1 MSFEP
6 VRRLRIVLELG
17 GASGS
22 REVGTLAR
30 TQRGLLFEYAREFLD
45 SKLQLSP
52 YRLPLRRGV
61 VRGDPLVFDGLPG
74 VFEDSLPD
82 GWGRLLL
89 DRLARREGVEPAQL
103 GPLDRLAWVG
113 DSGLGALQYFPTFAT
128 KAPSVVRLGTLERET
143 RKVLADRPAD
153 LDTLFALGGSPQGAR
168 PKVLLQRR
176 DRDGALRREAG
187 PEAGW
192 TSWLVKF
199 RAKDDP
205 VESALVEHLWMTLAA
220 ECGVRTAET
229 TLLEPN
235 RRGGG
240 FLAVRRFDREGPRR
254 LHLHTLSGLLHVP
267 PGVPALDARH
277 LLDVT
282 GRLTRDEQEVRHA
295 FRLVC
300 FNVLAHNHDDHP
312 RNVSFLLGHA
322 GHWRLAPAY
331 DLTPSHGP
339 GSEHAMAVCGV
350 GLPGRAELLRLGDE
364 FGVAHARRVLD
375 EVEGGLARLPHLAKR
390 LGVPARV
397 LARLAALV
405 QGAGRRR

>member
-1 MSFEP
+1 MTFAP
-6 VRRLRIVLELG
+6 VRQLRVVLAPG
-17 GASGS
+17 GTDGP
-22 REVGTLAR
+22 REVGTLAWTR
-30 TQRGLLFEYAREFLD
+30 RGLLFEYAQEFLA
-45 SKLQLSP
+45 SKLELSP
-52 YRLPLRRGV
+52 FKLPMRPGV
-61 VRGDPLVFDGLPG
+61 FRGDPLVFGGLPG

-89 DRLARREGVEPAQL
+89 DRLAMREGVEPARL

-113 DSGLGALQYFPTFAT
+113 ASGLGALQYFPTYAT
-128 KAPSVVRLGTLERET
+128 KTPSVVRLGAVERET

-176 DRDGALRREAG
+176 DRDGALRHEAG
-187 PEAGW
+187 PEPGW

-220 ECGVRTAET
+220 ECGVRTAT
-229 TLLEPN
+229 TELLEPA

-240 FLAVRRFDREGPRR
+240 FLAVRRFDREGARR

-267 PGVPALDARH
+267 PGVPALDAQH

-282 GRLTRDEQEVRHA
+282 RRLTRDEREVRQA
-295 FRLVC
+295 FQLVC
-300 FNVLAHNHDDHP
+300 FNVLAHNRDDHP
-312 RNVSFLLGHA
+312 RNVSFLLGRE
-322 GHWRLAPAY
+322 GRWRLAPAY

-339 GSEHAMAVCGV
+339 GGEHALSVCGI
-350 GLPGRAELLRLGDE
+350 GLPGRAELLRLGE
-364 FGVAHARRVLD
+364 ELGVTRAKRALD
-375 EVEGGLARLPHLAKR
+375 EVEAGLTRLPQLAKR
-390 LGVPARV
+390 LGVPGRT
-397 LARLAALV
+397 LARLRALV
-405 QGAGRRR
+405 QSVGRR